1 MGAYLE
7 EKVEFLFRIWVQKR
21 ESTRSAKC
29 WAETLG
35 DSLLEEII
43 EPLFEFLTAK
53 SAQKIVDVRAGMGMR
68 ERANN
73 LAEKLKQASLSDD
86 ERSAN
91 ERYLSA
97 FHFVKVIQ
105 TRARRLLK
113 PVNDD

>member
-29 WAETLG
+29 WAGTLG
-35 DSLLEEII
+35 DSLLEEMI